1 MDNRINIE
9 DNAPGDNNVGR
20 DTVLLGA
27 DIDGLKGICRD
38 LGMPPF
44 KAGILFRWLQQGIVD
59 YDAMTDL
66 SKADRAKLTRA
77 YPLRLPRIVRQQ
89 RSSDGTT
96 AKLLLDFG
104 GQVMIELVI
113 MLYQRQSS
121 RQRHTLCVSTQ
132 AGCAMGCAFCAT
144 GLSGFMRNLT
154 AGEIVAQVLMGQLW
168 LQQHNLGDV
177 TNIVFMGMG
186 EPFANYDNLLRAL
199 WVINDE
205 NGLHIGQRRM
215 TVSTCGLVPQIR
227 RFADDDLDVGLA
239 ISLHAPN
246 DELRCRLMPI
256 NQRFPIEELMSACD
270 YYTER
275 TKRRISYEY
284 TLFMN
289 INDSTEHA
297 KALARLLRGRLAHV
311 NLIAANLVDE
321 TGFLPS
327 SDERVKVFAKVLQDC
342 GIEATVRE
350 KRGTDID
357 GACGQLRRKSADI
370 ILSEAEVSDED
381 RI

>member
-1 MDNRINIE
+1 
-9 DNAPGDNNVGR
+9 
-20 DTVLLGA
+20 
-27 DIDGLKGICRD
+27 
-38 LGMPPF
+38 
-44 KAGILFRWLQQGIVD
+44 
-59 YDAMTDL
+59 
-66 SKADRAKLTRA
+66 
-77 YPLRLPRIVRQQ
+77 
-89 RSSDGTT
+89 
-96 AKLLLDFG
+96 
-104 GQVMIELVI
+104 
-113 MLYQRQSS
+113 
-121 RQRHTLCVSTQ
+121 
-132 AGCAMGCAFCAT
+132 
-144 GLSGFMRNLT
+144 
-154 AGEIVAQVLMGQLW
+154 
-168 LQQHNLGDV
+168 
-177 TNIVFMGMG
+177 
-186 EPFANYDNLLRAL
+186 
-199 WVINDE
+199 
-205 NGLHIGQRRM
+205 
-215 TVSTCGLVPQIR
+215 
-227 RFADDDLDVGLA
+227 
-239 ISLHAPN
+239 
-246 DELRCRLMPI
+246 
-256 NQRFPIEELMSACD
+256 MSACD

-297 KALARLLRGRLAHV
+297 RALAGLLRGRLAHV